1 MRTTRGVSPSP
12 IHRPHAAES
21 KRRAGCG
28 RLGGAGL
35 LGVLLLPAVFAAA
48 GPPPPPD
55 WQPVPPD
62 AVYVPAPAV
71 IVEPVPVVVYRSPP
85 PPAPPPP
92 LPTALKVVYAP
103 FYVAA
108 LTIRYGLYYGIFVP
122 LEVFGRTLAYGFEG
136 GVDEPEGDKEGQR

>member
-1 MRTTRGVSPSP
+1 MGNTRGVSPSSDD
-12 IHRPHAAES
+12 RPHAAGS
-21 KRRAGCG
+21 KQPSVVSRLRRAG
-28 RLGGAGL
+28 LA
-35 LGVLLLPAVFAAA
+35 GVLLVPAALAAA

-62 AVYVPAPAV
+62 AAYVPGPAV
-71 IVEPVPVVVYRSPP
+71 VLGPVPAVVYSPP

-136 GVDEPEGDKEGQR
+136 GVAEPGADKEGKQ